1 MNAKGAIFFADL
13 KAGGTGA
20 IWGSLGQKTFTWRVE
35 QEEERPVMFW
45 EVPVSDSRLDLSLHS
60 LVPILQTGAK
70 AQVGEVSRS
79 RPVSVRMLQVGWSE
93 HGAVSPSPGYHVP
106 RQPSQAGRRSWLP
119 RCGAAVTAL
128 AGARVAAAAEGSGAV
143 GVPHTHRWRRAPG
156 GGEKRQLLI
165 LAGRQLWALGEH
177 CQAAAA
183 QSAPAS
189 GSSQGRKAAGRGTHT
204 HTHRQG

>member
-1 MNAKGAIFFADL
+1 MNTKQGLSSFAEL
-13 KAGGTGA
+13 KAAGTGA

-35 QEEERPVMFW
+35 QKEERPVMFR
-45 EVPVSDSRLDLSLHS
+45 ELPVSDSGLNISLRL
-60 LVPILQTGAK
+60 LVSILQTGAK
-70 AQVGEVSRS
+70 AQVGEVSLS
-79 RPVSVRMLQVGWSE
+79 RPVSVRMLEVGWSE

-128 AGARVAAAAEGSGAV
+128 AGARVAAAAEGRGAV
-143 GVPHTHRWRRAPG
+143 GVPHTHRWRGAPG

-177 CQAAAA
+177 CQATAA
-183 QSAPAS
+183 
-189 GSSQGRKAAGRGTHT
+189 
-204 HTHRQG
+204 